1 MKRKTVY
8 QFRAY
13 RDNNTITDSIW
24 RTASTKKSIYR
35 KLENL
40 PEGYNVYGIWYYK
53 YLVARGKKSKVLGFN
68 T

>member
-24 RTASTKKSIYR
+24 RTASTKRGIYR

-53 YLVARGKKSKVLGFN
+53 YLVTRGKKSKVLGFN